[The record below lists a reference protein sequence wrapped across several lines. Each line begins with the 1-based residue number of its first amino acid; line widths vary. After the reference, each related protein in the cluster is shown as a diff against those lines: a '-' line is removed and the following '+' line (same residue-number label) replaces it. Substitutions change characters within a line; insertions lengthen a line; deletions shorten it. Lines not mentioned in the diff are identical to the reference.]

1 MSRRSFRWPVLSL
14 FVLLSASAANAQW
27 VLHGNALVS
36 SVAPTTEGVSVSDG
50 SGGVIVAWVDNR
62 AGNNDVYAQRL
73 NAQGVLQWTTDGVVI
88 CNAFQN
94 QFRLDITTDG
104 AGGAIITW
112 SDYRTP
118 PHANADIYVQRVN
131 SAGVVQWTANGVIM
145 VNEATDQFEPK
156 LVSDGAGGAVVCWSD
171 PRSGNLD
178 VYARKVNSAGAPQW
192 AANGVALVSWP
203 GDQRMG
209 RIVSDGAGGAVVAWR
224 DERNGGGNRDVF
236 ARRVDSAGTVLWTVN
251 GVPICQVPGNQEE
264 PQLIPDG
271 TGGAIITWQD
281 ARSGVADIFAQRI
294 SGAGTVQW
302 LADGV
307 QLTFDPSA
315 QTVPTITTDGAGGAI
330 IAWQDGRGANPTDI
344 YVRRITS
351 SGAPLWT
358 YNGVLLAG
366 GTGLQGVPLAVSDGA
381 GGAIVAWRDSRSGA
395 GFDAY
400 ARRVSA
406 SGAPMWTT
414 DGVPLCVMID
424 EQSPLSIVAN
434 GSGGAIVTWT
444 DFRSGYYTPFCQ
456 RVEPNFGYWGY
467 PEPVVTS
474 VADIPYD
481 QGGKVKVN
489 WTASGR
495 DRIEP
500 RTIGHY
506 TIWRAVDV
514 AMIGVPPSTLKDI
527 ARTDTKKPGPVFATF
542 ATATEYYW
550 ELVGSQAAQALKAYT
565 FSAATRADSVAANT
579 NNEVFMVM
587 AHNENDDFIAFASN
601 AVTGHSVDNL
611 APLAPLALI
620 AQRVGANVNLKW
632 NRVRVPDLDN
642 YAVYRKTSAGVTPLP
657 PNFLSNADDTVL
669 VDAGA
674 PVTPLY
680 YIVTARDVHGNQSTP
695 SNEANVSAAT
705 GAGNTPPLSELTVLQ
720 NRPNPFT
727 NTTELQVGLPASAKV
742 DVVVYD
748 IAGRRVRTMTI
759 ANAQAGWKSIPF
771 DSKDD
776 AGNPLASGVYFYK
789 VSALGKTITNKM
801 VITR

>member
-14 FVLLSASAANAQW
+14 FVLFLAPQAHAQW
-27 VLHGNALVS
+27 ALHGAPVINANQNKTD
-36 SVAPTTEGVSVSDG
+36 PVSVSDG
-50 SGGVIVAWVDNR
+50 ADGVIVAWVDNR
-62 AGNNDVYAQRL
+62 SANNDVYAQRL
-73 NAQGVLQWTTDGVVI
+73 NAQGVPQWNIDGVVI

-112 SDYRTP
+112 SDYRIP
-118 PHANADIYVQRVN
+118 PYANADIYVQRIN
-131 SAGVVQWTANGVIM
+131 SAGVTQWTANGVIM

-156 LVSDGAGGAVVCWSD
+156 LVSDGAGGAIVCWTD
-171 PRSGNLD
+171 PRSGAYD
-178 VYARKVNSAGAPQW
+178 VYARKINSAGAPQW
-192 AANGVALVSWP
+192 AANGVALVSWG
-203 GDQRMG
+203 GDQRLS

-224 DERNGGGNRDVF
+224 DDRTGPTNRDIY

-251 GVPICQVPGNQEE
+251 GVAICTAPGHQEE
-264 PQLIPDG
+264 QQLIADG
-271 TGGAIITWQD
+271 TGGAIIVWQD
-281 ARSGVADIFAQRI
+281 ARGGATDIYAQRV
-294 SGAGTVQW
+294 SGAGAVQW
-302 LADGV
+302 NPDGV
-307 QLTFDPSA
+307 SLTFEPAS

-330 IAWQDGRGANPTDI
+330 IAWQDARGANPTDI

-351 SGAPLWT
+351 GGVPVWS

-366 GTGLQGVPLAVSDGA
+366 GTSLQAVPFAVSDGA
-381 GGAIVAWRDSRSGA
+381 GGAIVAWKDARSGA
-395 GFDAY
+395 GYDAY

-414 DGVPLCVMID
+414 DGVPLCVMND
-424 EQSPLSIVAN
+424 DQSPTTIVSN
-434 GSGGAIVTWT
+434 GSGGAIVSWL
-444 DFRSGYYTPFCQ
+444 DFRSGYYDVFAQ

-467 PEPVVTS
+467 PEPIVTA
-474 VADIPYD
+474 VADIRHD

-506 TIWRAVDV
+506 TIWRAIDV
-514 AMIGVPPSTLKDI
+514 AMIGVLPSTLEDI
-527 ARTDTKKPGPVFATF
+527 AHTDTRKPGPVFATF
-542 ATATEYYW
+542 DTATDYYW
-550 ELVGSQAAQALKAYT
+550 ELVGSQEAHAFKGYT
-565 FSAATRADSVAANT
+565 FSAATRADSVLSAT

-611 APLAPLALI
+611 APEAPLALI
-620 AQRVGANVNLKW
+620 AQRSGANVNLKW
-632 NRVRVPDLDN
+632 NRVRVLDLDN
-642 YAVYRKTSAGVTPLP
+642 YSVYRKTSAGVTPLP
-657 PNFLSNADDTVL
+657 PNFLSTSDDTVL
-669 VDAGA
+669 VDTGA
-674 PVTPLY
+674 PATALY

-695 SNEANVSAAT
+695 SNEANVSATT
-705 GAGNTPPLSELTVLQ
+705 GIGDTPPLSELTVLQ
-720 NRPNPFT
+720 NRPNPFA
-727 NTTELQVGLPASAKV
+727 NTTELQIGLPASSKV

-748 IAGRRVRTMTI
+748 IAGRRVREMTI
-759 ANAQAGWKSIPF
+759 TGAAPGWRSVRF
-771 DSKDD
+771 DGRDD